1 MCENFLYLIVEVRI
15 EPRLKSVCQSG
26 ALNVIEAAEICR
38 LELQNNV
45 FICNLC
51 QILYWIPLNRD

>member
-38 LELQNNV
+38 LETAK
-45 FICNLC
+45 
-51 QILYWIPLNRD
+51 